1 MGLNEVFKKV
11 ADIESK
17 TTELSTHKVDL
28 ALMDDFKI
36 VFNKANNDQ
45 AKIATAL
52 VGYLAKSSNDFKA
65 NLEDWRKSAV
75 VGNQL
80 IAKSKELGI
89 ELPAPI
95 INSIKASEIEVK
107 NMPTLLSKIAQLY
120 GLF

>member
-80 IAKSKELGI
+80 IAKSKELGV

>member
-1 MGLNEVFKKV
+1 MSTLNDIFKK
-11 ADIESK
+11 IEDK
-17 TTELSTHKVDL
+17 TELSSHQVEL
-28 ALMDDFKI
+28 AIMDDFKT

-52 VGYLAKSSNDFKA
+52 VGYLAKSSNDFKS

-75 VGNQL
+75 IGNQL
-80 IAKSKELGI
+80 IEKSKELGI

-95 INSIKASEIEVK
+95 LNSIKASEIEVK
-107 NMPTLLSKIAQLY
+107 NMPSLLSKIAQLY